1 MFYFSKADR
10 PAYYAIYHIC
20 PAAFWQES
28 ILNKVLKNKGLFV
41 SCRYQLFLNLSKKWW
56 LAWWSQFNLHSPYK
70 LVASFP
76 QRDHRVCYQNLLE
89 KQRWFIYSIIT
100 ADFNIVQH
108 ISCRCTNE
116 FSQTVSQK
124 QHAMNLSF
132 EYTNVRKKYS
142 DNKVDF
148 PPSPPKGLLE

>member
-1 MFYFSKADR
+1 MSISTFSQ
-10 PAYYAIYHIC
+10 P
-20 PAAFWQES
+20 S
-28 ILNKVLKNKGLFV
+28 T
-41 SCRYQLFLNLSKKWW
+41 KKWW
-56 LAWWSQFNLHSPYK
+56 LAWCSQFNLHPPYK

-76 QRDHRVCYQNLLE
+76 QRDRRVCCQNLLE

-108 ISCRCTNE
+108 ISCRCTSE

-148 PPSPPKGLLE
+148 FPPPQGSFGIKAKNKQFIRQGREVQQAYSKWHQLQTS